1 MGTKQPKVWTIV
13 EDFQAKVRK
22 RLNESGMSVV
32 ELSRRAKI
40 NRPYLYRVLNGDAVP
55 SLRIADQIATAL
67 GLEISVDEKKI

>member
-1 MGTKQPKVWTIV
+1 MATKQPKVWTIV

-22 RLNESGMSVV
+22 RLDESGMSVV

-67 GLEISVDEKKI
+67 GLEISVDDKKI